1 MFNSSDSCQKFQDY
15 PSRGRLYYCRVL
27 INPILSWFYKNHQYL
42 QQQLI
47 SYFFHRKR
55 EAETSN
61 ESNLSLWSC
70 PLPAGSL
77 MRQKVALNFYDFKLI
92 VLAKR
97 KLVNIGNKFFF
108 LKLTHIFLSRT
119 LIFQVFAQS
128 PAILNNQIFHSF
140 IQIII
145 QILDLILSN
154 LK

>member
-1 MFNSSDSCQKFQDY
+1 MVLPPPCGQFNATKSGVEFLWLTSFDWED
-15 PSRGRLYYCRVL
+15 PS
-27 INPILSWFYKNHQYL
+27 ID
-42 QQQLI
+42 
-47 SYFFHRKR
+47 
-55 EAETSN
+55 
-61 ESNLSLWSC
+61 SLWEL
-70 PLPAGSL
+70 LP
-77 MRQKVALNFYDFKLI
+77 RFALSGI
-92 VLAKR
+92 IILAKR

-154 LK
+154 LKWLYQRGGLKFLNSLCELS